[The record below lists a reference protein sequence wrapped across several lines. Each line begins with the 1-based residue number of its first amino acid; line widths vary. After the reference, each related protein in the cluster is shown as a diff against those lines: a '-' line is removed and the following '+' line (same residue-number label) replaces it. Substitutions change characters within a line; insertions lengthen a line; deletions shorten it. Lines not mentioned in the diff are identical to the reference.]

1 MSKFGVPDETKM
13 TSQEE
18 KFVEKLTS
26 LSQKYHQMSVDEIDT
41 LEKLFNKY
49 IWGMEEVTFDPKIDL
64 ETLNLSSENYD
75 KIYFILRTYSDE
87 LSYWKTKHDRTIKKI
102 QNIVC

>member
-1 MSKFGVPDETKM
+1 M

-49 IWGMEEVTFDPKIDL
+49 I
-64 ETLNLSSENYD
+64 
-75 KIYFILRTYSDE
+75 
-87 LSYWKTKHDRTIKKI
+87 
-102 QNIVC
+102 

>member
-1 MSKFGVPDETKM
+1 
-13 TSQEE
+13 
-18 KFVEKLTS
+18 
-26 LSQKYHQMSVDEIDT
+26 
-41 LEKLFNKY
+41 
-49 IWGMEEVTFDPKIDL
+49 MEEVTFDPKIDL

-75 KIYFILRTYSDE
+75 KIHSILKIYADE